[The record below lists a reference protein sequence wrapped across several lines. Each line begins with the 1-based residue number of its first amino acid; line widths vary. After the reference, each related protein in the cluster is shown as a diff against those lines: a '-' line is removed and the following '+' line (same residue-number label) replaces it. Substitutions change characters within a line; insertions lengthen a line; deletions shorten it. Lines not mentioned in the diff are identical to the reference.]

1 MGYINFGVSSDIQ
14 SDVENL
20 TQDTRGTV
28 IVVGAGCAGLST
40 ARQLRCW
47 GYRVIVVEGRNR
59 PGGRVFSSLLSAPVK
74 NENNEENSGNNAPP
88 STSSS
93 AAAVVADVGGSIITG
108 IDGNPLAVLT
118 KQLKIPLAHI
128 RDRAPIFMPDG
139 TPANDSLD
147 SAVEQYYNHTLMKG
161 CNGLR
166 SKPETVATMSLQ
178 GALEKLWTEKYEEL
192 EKLLPE
198 VAATANGIGTKKKSF
213 LADVLPN
220 GTSIG
225 NGPSDGMSNLVQYP
239 LVHPTARKA
248 RQLFE
253 WHLANLE
260 FANACKLDTC
270 SLLHWDQDDPF
281 ELPGAHCFVP
291 GCNGR
296 WVQALAQGIP
306 VLYNHPVTEVRY
318 CKTGVA
324 VHAASKV
331 FHADAVVVTTPL
343 GVLKRGGI
351 AFNPPLS
358 EHKRAAISR
367 LGFGN
372 LNKVI
377 LMFPKVFWSED
388 EDMFGHVAEDPASR
402 GEAFLFYSYAHISGG
417 AQLTALIAGSAAEE
431 HEKRSATDSV
441 TRVMDIL
448 RSIYEPKGILVPA
461 PLQALIT
468 RWGSDPMAYGAYS
481 SLPIGSHGGED
492 YDIMAKSVGN
502 RLFFAGEATTRRYP
516 ATMHGAFY
524 TGLWAAADVDA
535 ALSTIKIVP
544 QFSNTASVEV
554 VKAAARAEEEKAA
567 AAAASLAAA
576 GKKPRPPP
584 SQSGGAGGA
593 GSTYYNGNGVL
604 NPTTPEESALLD
616 KMVNDKLVL
625 SSRLKMLFDDPE
637 HLPDLEV
644 GSFKAVYG
652 APGSHVAHQALL
664 RIDISSA
671 RGKFSKQERDGSRQ
685 VNVYCVVLKD
695 TAMAVAEQADNYAR
709 VALLGSLPS
718 VKLVERTGLG
728 PDAMSVMD
736 SVMRW
741 RKKKETMMET
751 AAAAAAKAA
760 KKAVADRNAVVPTKG
775 AADAGASGSA
785 FNANG
790 ITFGNAFMNN
800 FLAPQQFQ
808 QQQLY
813 KPKPPTPPLPQQQ
826 QQVPITAN
834 GNGTK
839 FGTINPASVRTTTA
853 AASAGGEAIPNGNGW
868 LEYHQQ
874 QQKQQQQQE
883 QERFAKQRQGEIG
896 NEEPAPAAVQKIE
909 QHAAA
914 EAVAAPL
921 PQPALTQEPAAPA
934 PAPPRTQPAFSA
946 LDIALGLA
954 VSSIDVVD
962 LTNDD

>member
-1 MGYINFGVSSDIQ
+1 MGYINFGVCPDIQ
-14 SDVENL
+14 SDVDL
-20 TQDTRGTV
+20 TPDTRGTV

-40 ARQLRCW
+40 ARQLRSW

-59 PGGRVFSSLLSAPVK
+59 PGGRVFTSRLSAPASTD
-74 NENNEENSGNNAPP
+74 NTNGENTAANSNDTTINAI
-88 STSSS
+88 SNS
-93 AAAVVADVGGSIITG
+93 AAVVADVGGSIITG
-108 IDGNPLAVLT
+108 IDGNPLAILT
-118 KQLKIPLAHI
+118 KQLKIPLSHI

-139 TPANDSLD
+139 SPANDVLD
-147 SAVEQYYNHTLMKG
+147 SAVEKYYNHSLMKG

-166 SKPETVATMSLQ
+166 AIPQTVEGMSLQ
-178 GALEKLWTEKYEEL
+178 GALEKLWGEQYGEL
-192 EKLLPE
+192 ERLLPE
-198 VAATANGIGTKKKSF
+198 IKLNGGVNGIDGNSNNKKVPSYIPSGGGSTVLHNNGSANGIAVT
-213 LADVLPN
+213 
-220 GTSIG
+220 
-225 NGPSDGMSNLVQYP
+225 SDGIVNVKKLDQYP
-239 LVHPTARKA
+239 LLHPTARKA

-296 WVQALAQGIP
+296 WVQALAKGIP
-306 VLYNHPVTEVRY
+306 IMYNHPVSEVRY

-324 VHAASKV
+324 VHTANSKV
-331 FHADAVVVTTPL
+331 LHADAVVVTAPL

-358 EHKRAAISR
+358 EHKRGAISR

-431 HEKRSATDSV
+431 HEKRSAHDSV
-441 TRVMDIL
+441 TRVMAIL
-448 RSIYEPKGILVPA
+448 RSIFEPKGVVVPP
-461 PLQALIT
+461 PLQAMIT

-481 SLPIGSHGGED
+481 SLPVGSHGGED
-492 YDIMAKSVGN
+492 YDIMAKSVGG

-516 ATMHGAFY
+516 ATMHGAFF

-535 ALSTIKIVP
+535 ALSKAKAEP
-544 QFSNTASVEV
+544 QFSNKVSAEV
-554 VKAAARAEEEKAA
+554 VEAVTRAEEEKRAA
-567 AAAASLAAA
+567 REAASLAAMA
-576 GKKPRPPP
+576 AKKPPRPP
-584 SQSGGAGGA
+584 SALGGVVSGSGGY
-593 GSTYYNGNGVL
+593 TYYNGNGVL
-604 NPTTPEESALLD
+604 KPTSPEEQALLD
-616 KMVNDKLVL
+616 KLVNEKLVL

-637 HLPDLEV
+637 HPPDLEV

-671 RGKFSKQERDGSRQ
+671 RGKFSKEEREGTRQ
-685 VNVYCVVLKD
+685 VNLYCVVLKD
-695 TAMAVAEQADNYAR
+695 TAMAVAEQTDNYAR

-728 PDAMSVMD
+728 PEAVGVMD

-741 RKKKETMMET
+741 RRKKEMMLETHAMT
-751 AAAAAAKAA
+751 AAAAGGGIGWGNSNGPGG
-760 KKAVADRNAVVPTKG
+760 VFNEY
-775 AADAGASGSA
+775 SA
-785 FNANG
+785 
-790 ITFGNAFMNN
+790 
-800 FLAPQQFQ
+800 LPPPQIQ
-808 QQQLY
+808 Q
-813 KPKPPTPPLPQQQ
+813 QQQ
-826 QQVPITAN
+826 QQVPMFAANPNNTAAAN
-834 GNGTK
+834 GNG
-839 FGTINPASVRTTTA
+839 SA
-853 AASAGGEAIPNGNGW
+853 APVANAVPNGSGS
-868 LEYHQQ
+868 LESHRQQ
-874 QQKQQQQQE
+874 QQYPQQE
-883 QERFAKQRQGEIG
+883 IINDTIAAI
-896 NEEPAPAAVQKIE
+896 AAAVQKVQQSE
-909 QHAAA
+909 AAA
-914 EAVAAPL
+914 AALSP
-921 PQPALTQEPAAPA
+921 PPALPVPVPPTASVPA
-934 PAPPRTQPAFSA
+934 PVRPRPAFSA

-954 VSSIDVVD
+954 VSDIVD
-962 LTNDD
+962 LTGDD